1 MGNYFQS
8 DEWKRLN
15 GIFYSVGA
23 SVVIVGALFKIMHWP
38 GASVVL
44 TAGMLTEA
52 FLFLIGVTEK
62 PHPEYNWQNVYPE
75 LLDKE
80 AAEAIEAGSKKNA
93 KKAAAPNLDNMPE
106 LTQSDSQKLAES
118 IKKLSETASNLSSI
132 SSASVVTDEYVRNV
146 SSAKDALNSFAS
158 SQKVLAESTNS
169 LVDSYKGVATSMTAA
184 SSDSKMFMEKLA
196 TLNQTLASVNSSY
209 ELQLKNMTA
218 DAAAFSTLSDSFG
231 KIKVAMEASVKES
244 EAFKEQTAKLTQQ
257 VSNLNSI
264 YGGMLNAM
272 NIAR

>member
-15 GIFYSVGA
+15 GIFYSAGA

-38 GASVVL
+38 GASIVL

-62 PHPEYNWQNVYPE
+62 PHPEYHWQNVYPE
-75 LLDKE
+75 LLDNE
-80 AAEAIEAGSKKNA
+80 AAEAIEGNKKA
-93 KKAAAPNLDNMPE
+93 KKAAPNLANMPE
-106 LTQSDSQKLAES
+106 MQQQDSEKLAES
-118 IKKLSETASNLSSI
+118 IKKLSETAAGLVTI
-132 SSASVVTDEYVRNV
+132 SSAAGVTDEYVRNV
-146 SSAKDALNSFAS
+146 SSANAAMTSFAT
-158 SQKVLAESTNS
+158 SQRTLSDSTNS
-169 LVDSYKGVATSMTAA
+169 LVESYKGVATSMNAA
-184 SSDSKMFMEKLA
+184 SADSKSFAEKLNS
-196 TLNQTLASVNSSY
+196 LNSTLASVNASY
-209 ELQLKNMTA
+209 ELQLKNMTS
-218 DAAAFSTLSDSFG
+218 DASSFGTLSESFS
-231 KIKVAMEASVKES
+231 KIKTAMEASVRES